1 MHKTYTPRAA
11 SATAL
16 TNLLAQYASLQEE
29 PTLTECTQTD
39 RESHTLNIGES
50 DSTQRWSINT
60 SYTIL
65 SFELAPNTSALKE
78 LAYIWFASKALA
90 HATTLELVFS
100 FATISTLEQFRTLT
114 NTTLALAK
122 QFKTSS
128 RSSLVQLSILA
139 SKTEEEPK
147 TILKLASDP
156 ASKTATLDE
165 LFT

>member
-1 MHKTYTPRAA
+1 
-11 SATAL
+11 
-16 TNLLAQYASLQEE
+16 
-29 PTLTECTQTD
+29 
-39 RESHTLNIGES
+39 
-50 DSTQRWSINT
+50 
-60 SYTIL
+60 
-65 SFELAPNTSALKE
+65 
-78 LAYIWFASKALA
+78 LA

-100 FATISTLEQFRTLT
+100 FATTSTLEQFRTLT

-122 QFKTSS
+122 QFNTSS

-147 TILKLASDP
+147 TILKLTSDP